1 MLYESIYILENKP
14 NKEDLI
20 NSPHLKKYHE
30 GWGRKGDTALIACN
44 AKHEP
49 VGAAWYRLFTDDN
62 KGYGYVDNKTPEL
75 GIAVTAQARGQGVG
89 TLLMEKIIQQ
99 AKCDGYK
106 SISLSVDL
114 ENSHA
119 ISIYKKLGFED
130 YERDGTSITMIYRT
144 EQ

>member
-14 NKEDLI
+14 QKEDLI
-20 NSPHLKKYHE
+20 NSPNLKKYHE
-30 GWGRKGDTALIACN
+30 GWGRNGDTALIAWN
-44 AKHEP
+44 VNHQP
-49 VGAAWYRLFTDDN
+49 VGAVWYRLFN
-62 KGYGYVDNKTPEL
+62 ESHKGYGYVDSKTPEL

-99 AKCDGYK
+99 ATCDGYK

-119 ISIYKKLGFED
+119 IYIYRKVGFEE
-130 YERDGTSITMIYRT
+130 YEICGTSITMIYRI
-144 EQ
+144 ER